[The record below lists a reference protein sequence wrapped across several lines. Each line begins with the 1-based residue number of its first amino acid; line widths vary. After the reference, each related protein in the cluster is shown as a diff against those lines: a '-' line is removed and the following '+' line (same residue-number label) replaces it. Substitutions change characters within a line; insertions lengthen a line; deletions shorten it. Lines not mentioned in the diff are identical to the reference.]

1 MTRNS
6 LDERA
11 KKLYRYFVTKEG
23 EMPDM
28 KDEEN
33 KKAVQ
38 YLFNNHYLIRKEYA
52 SPQTTPEGERWA
64 REE

>member
-1 MTRNS
+1 
-6 LDERA
+6 
-11 KKLYRYFVTKEG
+11 
-23 EMPDM
+23 M